1 VPTKTDYSLY
11 LVTDRTWLHTR
22 TLCEVIEEAATNGV
36 TVVQL
41 REKSAS
47 SREMYELGK
56 AVHEVTRAHGIPL
69 IINDRVDIML
79 ALDAEGVHVGP
90 EDLPVAAAR
99 ALAGGK
105 IIGTSVNSPDDLAKA
120 HAEGAD
126 YIGIGP
132 VFATSTK
139 KDTRH
144 VLGVNGLKKL
154 VHETHLP
161 CVAIGGINAENAGA
175 VIQTDVTGVCS
186 ISGILAQPD
195 VGRAVREFRDL
206 LDQRGEKLA

>member
-1 VPTKTDYSLY
+1 MSIKTDYSLY
-11 LVTDRTWLHTR
+11 LITDHTWLGPR
-22 TLCEVIEEAATNGV
+22 TLCEVIEEAAANGV

-90 EDLPVAAAR
+90 DDLPVAVVR

-139 KDTRH
+139 QNARH
-144 VLGVNGLKKL
+144 VLGVNGLEKL

-161 CVAIGGINAENAGA
+161 CVAIGGIGTENAPE
-175 VIQTDVTGVCS
+175 VIRTGVTGVCS

-195 VGRAVREFRDL
+195 IGAAVRRFRDT
-206 LDQRGEKLA
+206 LAARSSSL